1 MFSITTN
8 ACTKQWRSHRV
19 HFFTGL
25 QSQQRSKQE
34 SDLSRADT
42 ADTTLLQRGEPQ
54 KQMAH
59 KRASVS
65 CIPFL
70 CTGLKGLSW
79 WRAKWRLSL
88 AKAAKHTHTHT
99 HTQLM
104 FCSSISRYNS
114 LQLAQQQPS
123 LGCLHQLGTKS
134 PRNRSLGR
142 SKGYVPSSLLLKS
155 LIFFEMLLRKQG
167 GWAGS
172 LAVSRSQLNLPAVFL
187 LSLICF
193 TGQWNDEAVTS
204 FKWDFNSN
212 SGNAI
217 NAIL

>member
-1 MFSITTN
+1 MLLITEVHSPTKMFSITTN

-70 CTGLKGLSW
+70 CTGLKGLSR

-99 HTQLM
+99 HTHSADVLLQHLQIQLTAA
-104 FCSSISRYNS
+104 CTATAITWVS
-114 LQLAQQQPS
+114 PS
-123 LGCLHQLGTKS
+123 AGDKVTK
-134 PRNRSLGR
+134 
-142 SKGYVPSSLLLKS
+142 K
-155 LIFFEMLLRKQG
+155 
-167 GWAGS
+167 
-172 LAVSRSQLNLPAVFL
+172 
-187 LSLICF
+187 
-193 TGQWNDEAVTS
+193 
-204 FKWDFNSN
+204 
-212 SGNAI
+212 
-217 NAIL
+217 

>member
-1 MFSITTN
+1 MCISFLHPIP
-8 ACTKQWRSHRV
+8 V
-19 HFFTGL
+19 HWAQRTLMVESKVKAFL
-25 QSQQRSKQE
+25 SQGCQ
-34 SDLSRADT
+34 A
-42 ADTTLLQRGEPQ
+42 
-54 KQMAH
+54 
-59 KRASVS
+59 
-65 CIPFL
+65 
-70 CTGLKGLSW
+70 
-79 WRAKWRLSL
+79 
-88 AKAAKHTHTHT
+88 HT

-155 LIFFEMLLRKQG
+155 LIFFEMLLRRQG

>member
-1 MFSITTN
+1 MLLITEVHSPTKMFSITTN

-59 KRASVS
+59 KCASVS

-88 AKAAKHTHTHT
+88 AKAAKHTHILSWCSAPASPDTTH
-99 HTQLM
+99 
-104 FCSSISRYNS
+104 CS
-114 LQLAQQQPS
+114 
-123 LGCLHQLGTKS
+123 
-134 PRNRSLGR
+134 
-142 SKGYVPSSLLLKS
+142 
-155 LIFFEMLLRKQG
+155 LR
-167 GWAGS
+167 
-172 LAVSRSQLNLPAVFL
+172 
-187 LSLICF
+187 
-193 TGQWNDEAVTS
+193 
-204 FKWDFNSN
+204 SN
-212 SGNAI
+212 SHHSGVPI
-217 NAIL
+217 SWGQSHQEIGH